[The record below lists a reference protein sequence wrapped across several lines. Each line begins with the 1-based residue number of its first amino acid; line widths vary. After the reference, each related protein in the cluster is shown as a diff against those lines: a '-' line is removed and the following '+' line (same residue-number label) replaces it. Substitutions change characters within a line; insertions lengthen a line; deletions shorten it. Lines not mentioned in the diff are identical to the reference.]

1 MAHEFH
7 SGIMMNGERAWHKLG
22 EVIEGTLPAREAFT
36 RADALFNVE
45 KRPLFVK
52 DADGNLQQIEQRVAV
67 CRMDNNV
74 VLGTVSPQYELI
86 QNETLCQLAEMLRDD
101 IIMDTVV
108 VLKKGARVAFTG
120 KIIGTDA
127 SIVEGD
133 KIHRNFVGYLGHDG
147 MTSFGGIFTD
157 VRVVCQN
164 TLGFAQGDG
173 ARSGKQFSVNH
184 TKIGVAQI
192 DEILRN
198 IDVARQTF
206 GKHVEEYK
214 RMAEAPMDFEGYKKW
229 LSHLYNMPSVQ
240 TPEGI
245 RHGSIDDSP
254 RKWEKL
260 RNAYVGGYGT
270 SLDGVQGTVW
280 GGYNAVTE
288 VETSLRDGKLST
300 RFQSATW
307 GQGSRVVERA
317 RESALQLCGVN

>member
-1 MAHEFH
+1 MAHNFH
-7 SGIMMNGERAWHKLG
+7 SGIMMNGERAWHGLG

-36 RADALFNVE
+36 RAGALFEVE

-52 DADGNLQQIEQRVAV
+52 NEDVYQQIDQRVAV
-67 CRMDNNV
+67 CRMDNNE

-108 VLKKGARVAFTG
+108 VLKKGAKIAFTG
-120 KIIGTDA
+120 KILGTDA

-147 MTSFGGIFTD
+147 MTSFGGMFTD
-157 VRVVCQN
+157 IRVVCQN
-164 TLGFAQGDG
+164 TLGFAQADG
-173 ARSGKQFSVNH
+173 ARTGKQFSVNH
-184 TKIGVAQI
+184 TKIGIAQI
-192 DEILRN
+192 DEIMRN

-214 RMAEAPMDFEGYKKW
+214 RMAETPMDFESYKTW
-229 LSHLYNMPSVQ
+229 LGHLYNLPSVA

-245 RHGSIDDSP
+245 RHGTIEDSP

-260 RNAYVGGYGT
+260 RNAYAGGYGT
-270 SLDGVQGTVW
+270 HFDGVQNTVW

-317 RESALQLCGVN
+317 RASALQLCGVN